1 MANAFFCLPLAE
13 ECQEWFA
20 FTYRHKRYTYNR
32 LPQGYKDSPGLFNL
46 ALSQILK
53 TIQLAKDTI
62 LIQYADDI
70 ILATK
75 TAEESSY
82 ATKQLLTTLADA
94 GFKVKR
100 EKCQITRNS
109 VEFLGRVVGKNGTAM
124 SELHRNTILHYGQ
137 PKTVQDM
144 LGFLGLCGYSRTY
157 VPDYVKLTLPLR
169 EMVTEVGHRALKD
182 ELLWTVPR
190 HRVFQAVKTALSA
203 ATHLAAPNYNIDFN
217 LDVAETEGTVN
228 AVLYQKERGER
239 RVLSYY
245 SCKLD
250 TVENGKPPC
259 VRFLAAISRAIE
271 KNSAHCVMPSIG
283 SQY

>member
-75 TAEESSY
+75 TVEESLY

-100 EKCQITRNS
+100 EKCQQTRSS
-109 VEFLGRVVGKNGTAM
+109 VEFLGRVVWKNGTAM

-157 VPDYVKLTLPLR
+157 VPDYVKLTLLLR

-190 HRVFQAVKTALSA
+190 HRVFQAVKTAL
-203 ATHLAAPNYNIDFN
+203 
-217 LDVAETEGTVN
+217 
-228 AVLYQKERGER
+228 
-239 RVLSYY
+239 
-245 SCKLD
+245 
-250 TVENGKPPC
+250 
-259 VRFLAAISRAIE
+259 RF
-271 KNSAHCVMPSIG
+271 
-283 SQY
+283 